1 MWILQNSKELWNP
14 KILLKSI
21 LFFYTYTAI
30 SHNTLRTMLFDII
43 NSFFSIQRGRVNYLV
58 IGHLKN
64 YFVKK
69 YSDCAYNY
77 TEVNIKKMQVFL
89 IDNIYVVKRVIVT
102 ISWIPM
108 GNNATP
114 MLAILF
120 LYSNEGDFIQ
130 KCVR

>member
-1 MWILQNSKELWNP
+1 MWILKNSKELLNP
-14 KILLKSI
+14 KLLKSI

-43 NSFFSIQRGRVNYLV
+43 NSFFFNTKGSRKLPC
-58 IGHLKN
+58 HPSFEN

-89 IDNIYVVKRVIVT
+89 IDNIYVVKK
-102 ISWIPM
+102 SYCHNFLDSH
-108 GNNATP
+108 GNNSTP

-120 LYSNEGDFIQ
+120 VYSNEGEFIQ
-130 KCVR
+130 KSVR

>member
-1 MWILQNSKELWNP
+1 
-14 KILLKSI
+14 
-21 LFFYTYTAI
+21 
-30 SHNTLRTMLFDII
+30 MLFDII
-43 NSFFSIQRGRVNYLV
+43 NSFFFNTKGSRKLPCHRSFE
-58 IGHLKN
+58 N

-69 YSDCAYNY
+69 YSDCAYKY

-89 IDNIYVVKRVIVT
+89 IDNMYVVKRVILT

-108 GNNATP
+108 GNNSTP

-120 LYSNEGDFIQ
+120 LYSNEGEFIQ